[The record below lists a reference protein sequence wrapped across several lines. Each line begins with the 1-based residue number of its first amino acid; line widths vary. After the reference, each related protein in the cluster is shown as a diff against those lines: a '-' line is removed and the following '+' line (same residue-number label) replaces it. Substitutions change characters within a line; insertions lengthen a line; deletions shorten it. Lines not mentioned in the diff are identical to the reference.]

1 MVQSSGPPIC
11 SRGLCTWCS
20 VVFCFGLLALLYL
33 RLLKDDLTLILN
45 GVEKYPAKHR
55 SNALVL
61 AKTRSEDVSWAYTLK
76 PHWKPFIYTS
86 DQEPGY
92 YAIPANKAREG
103 MAYLTHIIDFYD
115 RLADV
120 TAFMHAS
127 ATQWHNDVGDMVSS
141 SLLGRLSL
149 DAVKQAGYANLR
161 CQHRP
166 GCPVA
171 VRPFDPAMALNH
183 NVVYRNFTSIY
194 MDLFAVPR
202 EQVPSEVGG
211 VCCGQFV
218 LTRDRIRER
227 PRDDYVRMRDWALT
241 TDMDTFAAGSVF
253 EMLWHIIFLEQP
265 ISCPDVQQCY
275 CELYNLC
282 PENNDYA

>member
-1 MVQSSGPPIC
+1 
-11 SRGLCTWCS
+11 
-20 VVFCFGLLALLYL
+20 
-33 RLLKDDLTLILN
+33 
-45 GVEKYPAKHR
+45 
-55 SNALVL
+55 
-61 AKTRSEDVSWAYTLK
+61 
-76 PHWKPFIYTS
+76 
-86 DQEPGY
+86 
-92 YAIPANKAREG
+92 

-115 RLADV
+115 HLADV

-141 SLLGRLSL
+141 SLLQKLSL
-149 DAVKQAGYANLR
+149 DAVNRAGYANLR

-171 VRPFDPAMALNH
+171 VRPFDPAMASNH

-227 PRDDYVRMRDWALT
+227 PKEDYVRMRDWALA

-265 ISCPDVQQCY
+265 ISYVCNLSEPDSTEMAC
-275 CELYNLC
+275 
-282 PENNDYA
+282 

>member
-1 MVQSSGPPIC
+1 M
-11 SRGLCTWCS
+11 
-20 VVFCFGLLALLYL
+20 
-33 RLLKDDLTLILN
+33 RLLKDDFTLILN
-45 GVEKYPAKHR
+45 RVEKYPAKHR
-55 SNALVL
+55 PNALVL
-61 AKTRSEDVSWAYTLK
+61 AKTRSEDVSWAYTLE
-76 PHWKPFIYTS
+76 PHWTPFIYTS

-115 RLADV
+115 HLADV

-141 SLLGRLSL
+141 SLLQKLSL
-149 DAVKQAGYANLR
+149 DAVNRAGYANLR

-171 VRPFDPAMALNH
+171 VRPFDPAMASNH

-227 PRDDYVRMRDWALT
+227 PKEDYVRMRDWALA

-265 ISCPDVQQCY
+265 ISCPDVKQCY
-275 CELYNLC
+275 CELYKIC